1 MNVDIRAKKRIYTFD
16 TVKFGPIEGI
26 IINAARCVDFTKIPL
41 HTKFQRNL
49 SRNEAIRNLKK

>member
-1 MNVDIRAKKRIYTFD
+1 MDIRAKKRIYTFD

-26 IINAARCVDFTKIPL
+26 IINAARCVDFAKIPL

-49 SRNEAIRNLKK
+49 SRNEAIRKKK